1 MDYMEVRF
9 FNDAT
14 YNDAIIAWLAEN
26 DYDMF
31 EEREDGVN
39 AYIQSK
45 LFNEKN
51 LEAALHSIPD
61 SKKNISFKTSLI
73 KNENWNKK
81 WESNFEPVFVD
92 DKVYVRAPFHEPSG
106 KYQYEIVIEPKMSF
120 GTGHH
125 ATTMGMIK
133 LMLDADFKNKSVL
146 DMGCGTGVLAIFA
159 KKLGA
164 SKTTAVDIDEWAF
177 ENCKENCV
185 NNNTPDVTILLGDIR
200 SVNDQKFDRILANI
214 NRNVLLDDI
223 PKYVECL
230 NSSGEIF
237 LSGFLNE
244 DFDLINKKCTESN
257 LNLIQKHLSNNWLGL
272 QYRLK

>member
-9 FNDAT
+9 FNDAV
-14 YNDAIIAWLAEN
+14 YNDTIIAWLAEN

-51 LEAALHSIPD
+51 LEAALSSIPD
-61 SKKNISFKTSLI
+61 SKKNIAFKTSLI

-81 WESNFEPVFVD
+81 WETNFEPVFVE

-125 ATTMGMIK
+125 ATTLGMIK
-133 LMLDADFKNKSVL
+133 LLLDTDFKNKTVL
-146 DMGCGTGVLAIFA
+146 DMGCGTGVLAI
-159 KKLGA
+159 
-164 SKTTAVDIDEWAF
+164 
-177 ENCKENCV
+177 
-185 NNNTPDVTILLGDIR
+185 
-200 SVNDQKFDRILANI
+200 
-214 NRNVLLDDI
+214 
-223 PKYVECL
+223 
-230 NSSGEIF
+230 
-237 LSGFLNE
+237 
-244 DFDLINKKCTESN
+244 
-257 LNLIQKHLSNNWLGL
+257 
-272 QYRLK
+272 